1 MNTREILSIVALAA
15 LGLCLLSGLVK
26 MAMKGPKARQSCD
39 HACSLLVFVAI
50 VLLGVSQLL
59 EEEGYK
65 ELDLPFWEP
74 GVGALPWT
82 FSGEGKM
89 KGNKAS
95 MGLGESGSQT
105 DPKLT
110 AAAQNQWC
118 IKQTGDSGSYCKS
131 YKSPAVCHGTDKLG
145 FPVPCDLK
153 YISCKCDNDCNK
165 GDKQR
170 IANPSKG
177 SPLNP
182 DGAPEYCQTFS
193 DRQSRRTAAFYPD
206 KKNYCA
212 PKFTSKNQGKS
223 GSATSGG
230 GKWGDKPLYCVGGSS
245 TGRAPGFG
253 SNACC
258 HPGMAVT
265 RCPELDTC

>member
-15 LGLCLLSGLVK
+15 LGLCLLSGLAK
-26 MAMKGPKARQSCD
+26 MAMKGPKAKQSCD

-95 MGLGESGSQT
+95 MGV
-105 DPKLT
+105 
-110 AAAQNQWC
+110 
-118 IKQTGDSGSYCKS
+118 TGPTPTFSPQDTHCKHHVNKDSYCMTWKD
-131 YKSPAVCHGTDKLG
+131 PPVCHGVG
-145 FPVPCDLK
+145 AIPCPTQPAPTPAPPK

-170 IANPSKG
+170 KARASKR

-182 DGAPEYCQTFS
+182 DGAPEYCQTYS
-193 DRQSRRTAAFYPD
+193 DRKSRGTAALYPD

-223 GSATSGG
+223 GSAT
-230 GKWGDKPLYCVGGSS
+230 KWGDDPLYCVGGSS
-245 TGRAPGFG
+245 TGRAPGLW

-258 HPGMAVT
+258 HPGMAGT

>member
-26 MAMKGPKARQSCD
+26 MAMKGPKAKQSCD

-95 MGLGESGSQT
+95 MGV
-105 DPKLT
+105 
-110 AAAQNQWC
+110 
-118 IKQTGDSGSYCKS
+118 TGPTPTFGPQDTYCKHHVNLGSYCMKW
-131 YKSPAVCHGTDKLG
+131 KAKPVCHGEG
-145 FPVPCDLK
+145 AIPCPK
-153 YISCKCDNDCNK
+153 PTPAPPAPPTPPPRPNCGVK
-165 GDKQR
+165 
-170 IANPSKG
+170 
-177 SPLNP
+177 P
-182 DGAPEYCQTFS
+182 DAPNC
-193 DRQSRRTAAFYPD
+193 
-206 KKNYCA
+206 
-212 PKFTSKNQGKS
+212 
-223 GSATSGG
+223 
-230 GKWGDKPLYCVGGSS
+230 
-245 TGRAPGFG
+245 
-253 SNACC
+253 
-258 HPGMAVT
+258 
-265 RCPELDTC
+265 RCPKCSDLPGSHNVWPWAGCNVTCGASKTKHGVKTCCYD